1 MSIDP
6 SRTDTATSDTVP
18 PPPGI
23 VRHVPEFRG
32 SAGEFFSI
40 WIVNLVLTVLTLGI
54 YSAWAKVRTQRY
66 FYGNTRLAGAS
77 FEFLADPIRILK
89 GRLIA
94 YAFVLVLAISAKFEF
109 WWVFVPMYVALL
121 IGFPWLILLGLR
133 FRARYSAWRGLR
145 FGFDGKVGDAYVNF
159 MLLPIAAVFTLYL
172 LIPWVSMQ
180 QQQYVMANHRLGR
193 HRFGFQGEV
202 GRYYIPFFI
211 AFGIATAATIL
222 FVLLIA
228 LGAVGIG
235 AMAPNTD
242 GSEAGAAMM
251 WLFIPVV
258 ALFYAA
264 MLILPIY
271 LRTKYLNLMWG
282 NTQLGPHRF
291 ECTLRVRDMLWIYF
305 SNGLAILFSLGLAV
319 PWAMVRMTRYRL
331 AHLSLLAAGSLD
343 AFVAEAGVESAAAGA
358 ELVDA
363 LDLDVD
369 IGL

>member
-6 SRTDTATSDTVP
+6 PRTDSATSETVP
-18 PPPGI
+18 PAPSI

-89 GRLIA
+89 GRLVA
-94 YAFVLVLAISAKFEF
+94 YAFVLVLGISAKFEL
-109 WWVFVPMYVALL
+109 WWVFVPMYLALL
-121 IGFPWLILLGLR
+121 IGLPWLIYLGLR
-133 FRARYSAWRGLR
+133 FRARYTAWRGLR
-145 FGFDGKVGDAYVNF
+145 FGFDGKVGDAYLNF

-172 LIPWVSMQ
+172 LVPWVSMQ
-180 QQQYVMANHRLGR
+180 QQQYMMANHRLGR
-193 HRFGFQGEV
+193 HRFGFQGDV
-202 GRYYIPFFI
+202 GKYYIPFFI
-211 AFGIATAATIL
+211 VMGIGMAGMMAF
-222 FVLLIA
+222 FVVA
-228 LGAVGIG
+228 MLGAVGMG

-242 GSEAGAAMM
+242 GQEANAAVM
-251 WLFIPVV
+251 WVLVPIA
-258 ALFYAA
+258 ALLYGGL
-264 MLILPIY
+264 LILPIY

-305 SNGLAILFSLGLAV
+305 SNALAIVFSLGLAV
-319 PWAMVRMTRYRL
+319 PWAMVRITRYRL
-331 AHLSLLAAGSLD
+331 ANLSLLAAGSLD
-343 AFVAEAGVESAAAGA
+343 AFVAEAGGESAAAGA